1 MTPEQYSMI
10 IGKLTV
16 LDTFMMAVA
25 KTIPDQASLR
35 REIATQRDTLE
46 AALMNSE
53 QDDAH
58 IESVLARLDK
68 LVAAIWG

>member
-1 MTPEQYSMI
+1 MI
-10 IGKLTV
+10 IGKFTV

-25 KTIPDQASLR
+25 KTIPDQAGLR

-46 AALMNSE
+46 AALTNSE